1 MKTMKGAVL
10 MTRTRFSIL
19 ILAVLTA
26 LILAGCGST
35 DNSHTESSVE
45 PGLQTFGVAV
55 NPSAQPSTGEVLPEI
70 SATTTETTNVGGTGV
85 ATEDNA
91 VASTAPSEAPTP
103 TPSKT
108 PSGSGSST
116 AAPSATVSPSSSP
129 NIAPPAPVS
138 TATADDVE
146 QYIGKSFSQLV
157 DDLGYPN
164 SSSYDYVDEDDP
176 SKGEIGTIY
185 YSDFTVTTRR
195 ENGTETVTAV
205 TPN

>member
-1 MKTMKGAVL
+1 
-10 MTRTRFSIL
+10 MTKTRFSIL

-35 DNSHTESSVE
+35 DNSAESSVE

-55 NPSAQPSTGEVLPEI
+55 NPSAQPSTGQVLPEVSA
-70 SATTTETTNVGGTGV
+70 SATETVTAPSGGV
-85 ATEDNA
+85 STEDDA
-91 VASTAPSEAPTP
+91 VASTAPSEEPAP

-108 PSGSGSST
+108 PSGSGNSDTPATST
-116 AAPSATVSPSSSP
+116 SPSSSP

-138 TATADDVE
+138 TATVDDVE
-146 QYIGKSFSQLV
+146 QYVGKTLQQLV
-157 DDLGYPN
+157 EDLGYPN

-176 SKGEIGTIY
+176 SKGEIGTVY

-195 ENGTETVTAV
+195 ADGTETITAV
-205 TPN
+205 TPNS